1 MTINEEASFQCR
13 GRNFDV
19 GNETLNMGLTDN
31 SVTQLREEGGLTVIT
46 TRGMVSIL
54 EEWE

>member
-13 GRNFDV
+13 GRNLDV
-19 GNETLNMGLTDN
+19 GNETLNMGLADN
-31 SVTQLREEGGLTVIT
+31 SATQLREEGGLTVST
-46 TRGMVSIL
+46 TRGMLSIL